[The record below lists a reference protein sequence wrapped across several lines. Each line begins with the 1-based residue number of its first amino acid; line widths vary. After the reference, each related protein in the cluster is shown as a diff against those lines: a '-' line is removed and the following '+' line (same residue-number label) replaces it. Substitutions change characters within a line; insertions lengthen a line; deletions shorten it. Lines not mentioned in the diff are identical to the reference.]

1 MAIKFTKVCGAD
13 RPRTKLDF
21 GRIAK
26 KVTKIH
32 HPGCCGYM
40 IAGGS
45 LCSVRSALCVVIGTI
60 HAHVV
65 YGRVVSSFFKLGLAL

>member
-45 LCSVRSALCVVIGTI
+45 LCSVRSALLRSYRDYMRSC
-60 HAHVV
+60 
-65 YGRVVSSFFKLGLAL
+65 RLWSFGPFVL